1 MTTKTK
7 DLGRKIIRPYSRKP
21 LDENTLEGT
30 LHKYKYTSVPGSV
43 KKLFPRTDAKGRIR
57 TGIDENAT
65 KVLSIRDASLREQE
79 QERLKAIRLDLEYRL
94 GESLEPDSPFWNDIK
109 GNLDNAG
116 DAGGY
121 GLEDKDNIFD
131 MNNPMHAVNYYWL
144 METGF
149 IAPSLAA
156 IEDGEVDP
164 SVYFYVHDDEITAS
178 VQYERKQR
186 INKVKLSLETMGD
199 IRRKQIAK
207 LLGLGI
213 SETSSAQKVYV
224 ALDEYLSTPKAMLD
238 TDPIDNFQKYTE
250 MSEELVAI
258 KALAQ
263 DLIKY
268 NIVRLTGSIVKEG
281 EYIWGKTVEEFELL
295 LIDPA
300 NSEILVSFEDKLR
313 NKLKIDSI

>member
-1 MTTKTK
+1 MTTRSK
-7 DLGRKIIRPYSRKP
+7 DLGRKIIRPYRRKP

-30 LHKYKYTSVPGSV
+30 LHKYNYTSVPGAT
-43 KKLFPRTDAKGRIR
+43 KKLYPRSDAKGRIR

-65 KVLSIRDASLREQE
+65 KVLSIRDESLRTQE
-79 QERLKAIRLDLEYRL
+79 QERLRAIRLDLEYRL
-94 GESLEPDSPFWNDIK
+94 GESLEPESPFWNDIK

-121 GLEDKDNIFD
+121 SLEDKDNIFD
-131 MNNPMHAVNYYWL
+131 MNNPNHAINYYWL

-149 IAPSLAA
+149 IAPSIAA
-156 IEDGEVDP
+156 IEDGEVDS
-164 SVYFYVHDDEITAS
+164 SVFFYVHDDEVSAS

-186 INKVKLSLETMGD
+186 VNKVKLSLETMGD

-238 TDPIDNFQKYTE
+238 VDPIDNFQKYTE

-258 KALAQ
+258 KSLVQ

-281 EYIWGKTVEEFELL
+281 EYIWGKSVEEFELL
-295 LIDPA
+295 LIDPV
-300 NSEILVSFEDKLR
+300 NSEILSSFDDKLK
-313 NKLKIDSI
+313 NKLKIESI